1 MTEEYFKIAET
12 RINQTVESSVT
23 SADKQLST
31 QLPEGVQTTPN
42 EKYEQGILEKIRNPD
57 AAPKQKKTT
66 TKKSKNV
73 VNLFQDQLDK

>member
-1 MTEEYFKIAET
+1 
-12 RINQTVESSVT
+12 
-23 SADKQLST
+23 
-31 QLPEGVQTTPN
+31 
-42 EKYEQGILEKIRNPD
+42 LEKIRNPD